1 MGQIIVEVVISNLAD
16 IIRGRKI
23 RKKEA
28 NAIADSGARMMSIPR
43 DLALLLG
50 LEIVEQRK
58 VRYADGS
65 VAMKDIGS
73 DVEVFIPDLNR
84 KTNCRVLIEDPG
96 APVLL
101 GQIPMEDMDVVVNL
115 AEERLTVNPE
125 SPYAPLATQY

>member
-1 MGQIIVEVVISNLAD
+1 MGQVIVEVVISNLAD
-16 IIRGRKI
+16 IIRGQTI
-23 RKKEA
+23 RKMEA
-28 NAIADSGARMMSIPR
+28 SAIADSGARLMSIPK

-50 LEIVEQRK
+50 LEVVEQRK

-65 VAMKDIGS
+65 IAIKDIGS
-73 DVEVFIPDLNR
+73 DVEVFIPKLNR
-84 KTNCRVLIEDPG
+84 RTNCRVVIEDPG

-125 SPYAPLATQY
+125 SPYAPMANQY